1 MYGGEFDGNAAFAGG
16 GFMPS
21 QATTQ
26 APESS
31 SAFKNRDARTLL
43 PLTLKQLNSVST
55 NGESNFS
62 IDGVDINTILYF
74 GDLELA
80 VKYVYAIDLMSTE
93 LSINGYEDCL
103 ESTESSLVKYVAHL
117 ILYFGD
123 LELGVK
129 YVAIVGRVSRI
140 ENRITQVDFVVDD
153 GTGCVECIRWCHE
166 RQETEEM
173 EAVKL
178 GMYVRLH
185 GHLKSFQGKR
195 SMNVFSVRPIT
206 DFNEIVHHFTECMYV
221 HMYNTKP
228 RGGSI
233 TQATETPR
241 PQPYST
247 MPTPARPFQTGPS
260 NQFSNQFN
268 DPMHGVRQTV
278 LNYLNRPMHLRS
290 EAGVHCDVIARE
302 LRIPLQQVKDA
313 LEQLSND
320 GCVYSTSD
328 ETCFKSTANA

>member
-26 APESS
+26 AHDSS
-31 SAFKNRDARTLL
+31 SSLKNRDVRTLL
-43 PLTLKQLNSVST
+43 PLTLKQLSSAST
-55 NGESNFS
+55 TGESNFS
-62 IDGVDINTILYF
+62 IDGVDINT
-74 GDLELA
+74 
-80 VKYVYAIDLMSTE
+80 
-93 LSINGYEDCL
+93 
-103 ESTESSLVKYVAHL
+103 
-117 ILYFGD
+117 
-123 LELGVK
+123 
-129 YVAIVGRVSRI
+129 VAIVGRISRM

-153 GTGCVECIRWCHE
+153 GTGWVDCVRWCHE

-185 GHLKSFQGKR
+185 GHLKIFQGKR
-195 SMNVFSVRPIT
+195 SVNVFSIRPIT

-221 HMYNTKP
+221 HMYNTKL

-233 TQATETPR
+233 TQATATPR
-241 PQPYST
+241 PQMPYST
-247 MPTPARPFQTGPS
+247 MPTPAKPYQTGPS
-260 NQFSNQFN
+260 NQFPNQFN
-268 DPMHGVRQTV
+268 DPMHGVKQNV
-278 LNYLNRPMHLRS
+278 LNYLNQPMHLVS
-290 EAGVHCDVIARE
+290 EAGVHCDIIARD
-302 LRIPLQQVKDA
+302 LRIPLPQVKDA

-320 GCVYSTSD
+320 GCIYSTMD

>member
-1 MYGGEFDGNAAFAGG
+1 MYGGDFDGNAAFAGG

-21 QATTQ
+21 QSTTQ
-26 APESS
+26 APDSS
-31 SAFKNRDARTLL
+31 SATKNRDARTLL

-62 IDGVDINTILYF
+62 IDGVDINT
-74 GDLELA
+74 
-80 VKYVYAIDLMSTE
+80 
-93 LSINGYEDCL
+93 
-103 ESTESSLVKYVAHL
+103 
-117 ILYFGD
+117 
-123 LELGVK
+123 
-129 YVAIVGRVSRI
+129 VAIVGRVSRI
-140 ENRITQVDFVVDD
+140 ENRITQVDFVIDD

-173 EAVKL
+173 EAVRL

-195 SMNVFSVRPIT
+195 SMNVFSVRPVT
-206 DFNEIVHHFTECMYV
+206 DFNEIVHHFTECIYV

-228 RGGSI
+228 RGGSV

-241 PQPYST
+241 PQMPYST
-247 MPTPARPFQTGPS
+247 TPTPARPFQTGPS

-278 LNYLNRPMHLRS
+278 LNYLNRPMHLQS

-302 LRIPLQQVKDA
+302 LRIPLLQVKDA

>member
-31 SAFKNRDARTLL
+31 SASRNRDARTLL

-62 IDGVDINTILYF
+62 IDGVDINT
-74 GDLELA
+74 
-80 VKYVYAIDLMSTE
+80 
-93 LSINGYEDCL
+93 
-103 ESTESSLVKYVAHL
+103 
-117 ILYFGD
+117 
-123 LELGVK
+123 
-129 YVAIVGRVSRI
+129 VAIVGRVSRI

-173 EAVKL
+173 EAVRL

-228 RGGSI
+228 RGGS
-233 TQATETPR
+233 QATETPR

>member
-21 QATTQ
+21 QGNTQ

-62 IDGVDINTILYF
+62 IDGVDINT
-74 GDLELA
+74 
-80 VKYVYAIDLMSTE
+80 
-93 LSINGYEDCL
+93 
-103 ESTESSLVKYVAHL
+103 
-117 ILYFGD
+117 
-123 LELGVK
+123 
-129 YVAIVGRVSRI
+129 VAIVGRVSRI
-140 ENRITQVDFVVDD
+140 ENRITQVDFVIDD

-173 EAVKL
+173 EAVRL

-195 SMNVFSVRPIT
+195 SMNVFSVRPVT
-206 DFNEIVHHFTECMYV
+206 DFNEIVHHFTECIYV

-228 RGGSI
+228 RGGSV

-241 PQPYST
+241 PQMPYST
-247 MPTPARPFQTGPS
+247 TPTPARPFQTGPS

-302 LRIPLQQVKDA
+302 LRIPLLQVKDA

>member
-31 SAFKNRDARTLL
+31 SASRNRDARTLL

-62 IDGVDINTILYF
+62 IDGVDINT
-74 GDLELA
+74 
-80 VKYVYAIDLMSTE
+80 
-93 LSINGYEDCL
+93 
-103 ESTESSLVKYVAHL
+103 
-117 ILYFGD
+117 
-123 LELGVK
+123 
-129 YVAIVGRVSRI
+129 VAIVGRVSRI

-173 EAVKL
+173 EAVRL

-241 PQPYST
+241 PQPYSS

>member
-62 IDGVDINTILYF
+62 IDGVDINT
-74 GDLELA
+74 
-80 VKYVYAIDLMSTE
+80 
-93 LSINGYEDCL
+93 
-103 ESTESSLVKYVAHL
+103 
-117 ILYFGD
+117 
-123 LELGVK
+123 
-129 YVAIVGRVSRI
+129 VAIVGRVSRI

-173 EAVKL
+173 EAVRL

-247 MPTPARPFQTGPS
+247 MPTPARPFPTGPS

>member
-21 QATTQ
+21 QSTTQ

-31 SAFKNRDARTLL
+31 SAFRNRDARTLL

-55 NGESNFS
+55 SGESNFS
-62 IDGVDINTILYF
+62 IDGVDINT
-74 GDLELA
+74 
-80 VKYVYAIDLMSTE
+80 
-93 LSINGYEDCL
+93 
-103 ESTESSLVKYVAHL
+103 
-117 ILYFGD
+117 
-123 LELGVK
+123 
-129 YVAIVGRVSRI
+129 VAIVGRVSRI

-173 EAVKL
+173 EAVRL

-195 SMNVFSVRPIT
+195 SMNVFSVRPVT
-206 DFNEIVHHFTECMYV
+206 DFNEVVHHFTECIYV

-228 RGGSI
+228 RGGSV

-241 PQPYST
+241 PQMPYST
-247 MPTPARPFQTGPS
+247 TPTPARPFQTGP
-260 NQFSNQFN
+260 SNQFN

-290 EAGVHCDVIARE
+290 EAGVHCDVIARD
-302 LRIPLQQVKDA
+302 LGIPLPQVKDA

>member
-1 MYGGEFDGNAAFAGG
+1 MYAGEFDGNAAFAGG

-21 QATTQ
+21 QSTAQ

-62 IDGVDINTILYF
+62 IDGVDINT
-74 GDLELA
+74 
-80 VKYVYAIDLMSTE
+80 
-93 LSINGYEDCL
+93 
-103 ESTESSLVKYVAHL
+103 
-117 ILYFGD
+117 
-123 LELGVK
+123 
-129 YVAIVGRVSRI
+129 VAIVGRVSRM
-140 ENRITQVDFVVDD
+140 ENRITQVDFVIDD

-173 EAVKL
+173 EAVRL

-195 SMNVFSVRPIT
+195 SMNVFSVRPVT
-206 DFNEIVHHFTECMYV
+206 DFNEIVHHFTECIYV

-228 RGGSI
+228 RGGSV
-233 TQATETPR
+233 TQATETPM
-241 PQPYST
+241 PQMPST
-247 MPTPARPFQTGPS
+247 TPTPARPFQTGPS

-278 LNYLNRPMHLRS
+278 LNYLNRPIHLRS

-302 LRIPLQQVKDA
+302 LRIPLQQVKEA

>member
-62 IDGVDINTILYF
+62 IDGVDINT
-74 GDLELA
+74 
-80 VKYVYAIDLMSTE
+80 
-93 LSINGYEDCL
+93 
-103 ESTESSLVKYVAHL
+103 
-117 ILYFGD
+117 
-123 LELGVK
+123 
-129 YVAIVGRVSRI
+129 VAIVGRVSRI

-153 GTGCVECIRWCHE
+153 GTGCVECIRW
-166 RQETEEM
+166 
-173 EAVKL
+173 L

>member
-26 APESS
+26 APDFS
-31 SAFKNRDARTLL
+31 SAFKNRDVRTLL
-43 PLTLKQLNSVST
+43 PLTLKQLNSAST

-62 IDGVDINTILYF
+62 IDGVDINT
-74 GDLELA
+74 
-80 VKYVYAIDLMSTE
+80 VS
-93 LSINGYEDCL
+93 
-103 ESTESSLVKYVAHL
+103 
-117 ILYFGD
+117 
-123 LELGVK
+123 
-129 YVAIVGRVSRI
+129 IVGRICRM

-153 GTGCVECIRWCHE
+153 GTGCADCVRWCHE

-178 GMYVRLH
+178 GMYVRLY

-195 SMNVFSVRPIT
+195 SVNVFSIRPVT

-221 HMYNTKP
+221 HMYNTMP

-233 TQATETPR
+233 PQATATPR
-241 PQPYST
+241 PQMPYST
-247 MPTPARPFQTGPS
+247 NPTPAKPYQTGPS
-260 NQFSNQFN
+260 NQFPNQFN
-268 DPMHGVRQTV
+268 DQMHGVRQTV
-278 LNYLNRPMHLRS
+278 LNYLNQPMHLAS
-290 EAGVHCDVIARE
+290 EAGVHCDVIARD
-302 LRIPLQQVKDA
+302 LRIPPLQVKDA

-320 GCVYSTSD
+320 GCVYSTMD

>member
-62 IDGVDINTILYF
+62 IDGVDINT
-74 GDLELA
+74 
-80 VKYVYAIDLMSTE
+80 
-93 LSINGYEDCL
+93 
-103 ESTESSLVKYVAHL
+103 
-117 ILYFGD
+117 
-123 LELGVK
+123 
-129 YVAIVGRVSRI
+129 VAIVGRVSRI

-173 EAVKL
+173 EAVRL

-328 ETCFKSTANA
+328 ETCFKSTANV

>member
-62 IDGVDINTILYF
+62 IDGVDINT
-74 GDLELA
+74 
-80 VKYVYAIDLMSTE
+80 
-93 LSINGYEDCL
+93 
-103 ESTESSLVKYVAHL
+103 
-117 ILYFGD
+117 
-123 LELGVK
+123 
-129 YVAIVGRVSRI
+129 VAIVGRVSRI

-173 EAVKL
+173 EAVRL

>member
-21 QATTQ
+21 QSTTQ

-31 SAFKNRDARTLL
+31 SAFWNRDARTLL

-55 NGESNFS
+55 SGESNFS
-62 IDGVDINTILYF
+62 IDGVDINT
-74 GDLELA
+74 
-80 VKYVYAIDLMSTE
+80 
-93 LSINGYEDCL
+93 
-103 ESTESSLVKYVAHL
+103 
-117 ILYFGD
+117 
-123 LELGVK
+123 
-129 YVAIVGRVSRI
+129 VAIVGRVSRI

-173 EAVKL
+173 EAVRL

-195 SMNVFSVRPIT
+195 SMNVFSVRPVT
-206 DFNEIVHHFTECMYV
+206 DFNEIVHHFTECIYV

-228 RGGSI
+228 RGGSV

-241 PQPYST
+241 PQMPYST
-247 MPTPARPFQTGPS
+247 TPTPARPFQTGP
-260 NQFSNQFN
+260 SNQFN

-290 EAGVHCDVIARE
+290 EAGVHCDVIARD
-302 LRIPLQQVKDA
+302 LGIPLPQVKDA